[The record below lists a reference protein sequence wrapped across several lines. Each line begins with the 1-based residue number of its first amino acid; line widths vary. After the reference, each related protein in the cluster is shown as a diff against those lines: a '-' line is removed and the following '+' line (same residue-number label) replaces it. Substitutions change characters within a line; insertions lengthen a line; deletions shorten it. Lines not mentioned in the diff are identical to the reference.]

1 MSRLRRKFDRFFFLK
16 SGQGRYHGRVRSG
29 FCTQEHCRARG
40 RTPMYHGYKWLGAI
54 FLFACFLIT
63 VFGIPPAQAGEVN
76 ITANMPFVD
85 IRTGGKVIRIQRIQ
99 DTNHKLTNS
108 FAKTSRA
115 CPPFCVHP
123 MKASHGVETVG
134 ELELIK
140 FLKATVEKK
149 KGLLVDARIPSF
161 YKKGTIPGAV
171 NIPFNLF
178 APNQNP
184 YYEKILAVL
193 GAVKTT
199 SGQWDFSNALA
210 LMLFCNGPW
219 CDQSPRAIRN
229 LVSVGYPTNRLFYY
243 RGGMQNWQGLG
254 FNIAIP

>member
-1 MSRLRRKFDRFFFLK
+1 
-16 SGQGRYHGRVRSG
+16 
-29 FCTQEHCRARG
+29 
-40 RTPMYHGYKWLGAI
+40 MYHGYKWSGAI
-54 FLFACFLIT
+54 FLFACFLTAFIAAT
-63 VFGIPPAQAGEVN
+63 SARAGNVN
-76 ITANMPFVD
+76 ITENMPFVE
-85 IRTGGKVIRIQRIQ
+85 INTGGKIIRIQRIQ
-99 DTNHKLTNS
+99 DTSNKLTNS

-140 FLKATVEKK
+140 FLKASVENKR
-149 KGLLVDARIPSF
+149 GLLVDARIPSF

-193 GAVKTT
+193 GAVKTS
-199 SGQWDFSNALA
+199 SGGWDFSKAQA

-219 CDQSPRAIRN
+219 CDQSPRAIKN

-243 RGGMQNWQGLG
+243 RGGMQNWQSLG
-254 FNIAIP
+254 FIISRP